1 MKILLRRHR
10 IFGSFEFQL
19 RPIVVSLVNFELASV
34 QIERAV
40 YFVLLTSKIHRNT
53 DIKPISKIF
62 AVSSKVFYQGSLDS
76 SQWRQSLTSGKGSSV
91 KDGFRR
97 GGEKRSVF
105 WTTMLFGKA
114 YEYSYTCGYSP
125 ICLNFHLCYN
135 ANCYFLTI
143 CHTSQKLNRDDVYS
157 CR

>member
-1 MKILLRRHR
+1 MQRIQIYDNKMKILLRRHR
-10 IFGSFEFQL
+10 IFGSSEFQL

-76 SQWRQSLTSGKGSSV
+76 NQWRQSLTNFEGYCAGAI
-91 KDGFRR
+91 RR
-97 GGEKRSVF
+97 VEGLR
-105 WTTMLFGKA
+105 
-114 YEYSYTCGYSP
+114 
-125 ICLNFHLCYN
+125 
-135 ANCYFLTI
+135 
-143 CHTSQKLNRDDVYS
+143 
-157 CR
+157 